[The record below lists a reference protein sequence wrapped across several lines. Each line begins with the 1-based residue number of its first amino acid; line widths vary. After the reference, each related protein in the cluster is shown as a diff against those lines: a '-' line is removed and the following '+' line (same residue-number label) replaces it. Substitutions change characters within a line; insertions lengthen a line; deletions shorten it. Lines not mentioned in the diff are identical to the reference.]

1 MTPQADATR
10 DAVRA
15 VLAISDP
22 VTRDLAI
29 DGFLRDRR
37 SSHIVI
43 ARKHIQS
50 RGENPARYLDDIL
63 SIVLEQDYR
72 LLQEVIDD
80 PTLLDSINNWS
91 GYLHARCRNAVAQFF
106 ETGLGAPMAR
116 MAGVM
121 RRRAQLAATRREL
134 LAANQCEPTDL
145 EIVEQTNARM
155 RATRKNPEKQGM
167 VCTVS
172 DLYIHSDV
180 SEVLDR
186 DEAVAP
192 QDDFL
197 VHSSEGPVIVEA
209 IIADAT
215 DVHEN
220 LGLVAD
226 AWLGDLYGPDPHEP
240 TGQVRTVTEIVELL
254 GMDRSTV
261 MNCVATIRSRAAVVV
276 ANIVGISQHDYE
288 QSGDHP

>member
-1 MTPQADATR
+1 
-10 DAVRA
+10 

-22 VTRDLAI
+22 VTRDLAV

-37 SSHIVI
+37 DSHIVI

-50 RGENPARYLDDIL
+50 RGENPARFLDDIL
-63 SIVLEQDYR
+63 SIVLEQDYQ
-72 LLQEVIDD
+72 LLQEVIAD
-80 PTLLDSINNWS
+80 PAVLDEVQNWS
-91 GYLHARCRNAVAQFF
+91 GFLHARCRNAVAQFF

-121 RRRAQLAATRREL
+121 RRRGQLAATRREL
-134 LAANQCEPTDL
+134 LATNQCEPSD
-145 EIVEQTNARM
+145 EEVVEQTNARM

-167 VCTVS
+167 ICTIS

-180 SEVLDR
+180 SEILDS
-186 DEAVAP
+186 DDAVAP

-215 DVHEN
+215 SVHED

-226 AWLGDLYGPDPHEP
+226 AWLGDLYGPDPAEP
-240 TGQVRTVTEIVELL
+240 IGQVRTVAEVAQLV
-254 GMDRSTV
+254 GMTRSVVTDH
-261 MNCVATIRSRAAVVV
+261 VATIRSRAAVVV
-276 ANIVGISQHDYE
+276 ANIVGITPDDYQE
-288 QSGDHP
+288 KGKAS